1 MTDSRIV
8 GGRGRRH
15 RRRAAVAAAVG
26 AVALLVGVLA
36 TGIGPGRADAA
47 VVTGRIAGYAGG
59 CLENANNA
67 ATANNPLQLNNCAT
81 SAGQQWSRYA
91 DGTLRVQGGCADLL
105 GGATAAGTRV
115 VFAAC
120 STTST
125 SQRWTIYSS
134 GFVQNQKSGTCLAP
148 LNNQVYA
155 KIAITI
161 AVCANVNAQKWALP
175 AVSTTTVPPPT
186 TAVPPTTTT
195 KPPTTTTPKPTTTM
209 PKPTTTTPRPT
220 TTTPPPTT
228 TPPNQTSQV
237 WNSDFTGTGFDN
249 FDDTPWNDVG
259 ASAPTITS
267 SPVTAGAKAALFT
280 MPARGTLSEIVPT
293 TAEFTEGQD
302 RWFRFSFYLPG
313 SFPTQVTSWQVITQ
327 WKNDGDGSPPLEIT
341 VGGGNLKLEGGYG
354 YPGGSRQFAQVLAPG
369 DDGRPDRPGPA
380 RVLLPDP
387 GQGQRRRLAQRHAGA
402 LGLQA
407 GRRDAVPDERRVAGH
422 HELLLEDGHL
432 PRLGDHAAGAV
443 HDREREGRQH
453 PGPGRELNG
462 HGSSRALVINS

>member
-1 MTDSRIV
+1 MVDSRIV
-8 GGRGRRH
+8 GGQGRRH
-15 RRRAAVAAAVG
+15 RRRAAFAAALG

-81 SAGQQWSRYA
+81 TAGQQWSRYA

-125 SQRWTIYSS
+125 SQRWTIYTS

-155 KIAITI
+155 KVVITI

-175 AVSTTTVPPPT
+175 AVSTTTT
-186 TAVPPTTTT
+186 PTTTT
-195 KPPTTTTPKPTTTM
+195 TAPPVTTTKPPTSTTTPVPTTTPKPTTTTPKPTTTT
-209 PKPTTTTPRPT
+209 PPTTTTSM
-220 TTTPPPTT
+220 
-228 TPPNQTSQV
+228 PNQTSQT
-237 WNSDFTGTGFDN
+237 WNSDFTGSGFDN
-249 FDDTPWNDVG
+249 FDDTPWNNVG

-267 SPVTAGAKAALFT
+267 SPITAGAKAALFT
-280 MPARGTLSEIVPT
+280 MPARGTRSEIVPT

-302 RWFRFSFYLPG
+302 RWFRFSFYLPT

-327 WKNDGDGSPPLEIT
+327 WKNEGDGSPPLEIT

-354 YPGGSRQFAQVLAPG
+354 YPGSPRQFAQVLAPATTG
-369 DDGRPDRPGPA
+369 ARTDLVLHVFFSRTPGKGSVDVWRNGTQVLSGYKPA
-380 RVLLPDP
+380 GGTLYPTSTASTAS
-387 GQGQRRRLAQRHAGA
+387 LASYWKMGIYRDSAITSPAQYTIESAKIGNT
-402 LGLQA
+402 QA
-407 GRRDAVPDERRVAGH
+407 QVA
-422 HELLLEDGHL
+422 
-432 PRLGDHAAGAV
+432 
-443 HDREREGRQH
+443 
-453 PGPGRELNG
+453 N
-462 HGSSRALVINS
+462 